1 MAVAMAV
8 TMADSARDAMFGRIR
23 RALGV
28 SGDEA
33 DRRQAVA
40 MRLGAHARNLVPS
53 RADIDADARVALF
66 RAEAE
71 AVQTTV
77 DEAGS
82 LAEIPEIVADYLRRH
97 NLPQRLRH
105 GEDAT
110 LTGLPWERTP
120 SLEVDRGPA
129 QPADEVSLS
138 CAFAGVAETGTLILI
153 SGPDNPTTLNFLPE
167 THIVVLP
174 KRAVTGSYEDVWDSL
189 RARFGEAEMPRTVNM
204 ITGPSRTGDI
214 EQRIELGAHGPR
226 RLHIILVDA

>member
-1 MAVAMAV
+1 M
-8 TMADSARDAMFGRIR
+8 TDNARDAMFGRIR

-33 DRRQAVA
+33 DRRETVA
-40 MRLGAHARNLVPS
+40 MRLGAHARNLVPK
-53 RADIDADARVALF
+53 RADIDHAARVDLF
-66 RAEAE
+66 RVEAE
-71 AVQTTV
+71 AVQATV
-77 DEAGS
+77 DDAGS
-82 LAEIPEIVADYLRRH
+82 LAEIPEIVADYLRLH
-97 NLPQRLRH
+97 NLPQRVRH

-110 LTGLPWERTP
+110 LTGLPWERTA

>member
-1 MAVAMAV
+1 
-8 TMADSARDAMFGRIR
+8 MADNARDAMFGRIR
-23 RALGV
+23 KALGV
-28 SGDEA
+28 SGEEA
-33 DRRQAVA
+33 DRRESVA
-40 MRLGAHARNLVPS
+40 MRLGAHARNLVPTRS
-53 RADIDADARVALF
+53 DIDAEARVNLF
-66 RAEAE
+66 RVEAE
-71 AVQTTV
+71 AVQATV
-77 DEAGS
+77 DDAAS
-82 LAEIPEIVADYLRRH
+82 LAEVPEIVADYLRLH

-110 LTGLPWERTP
+110 LTGLPWDRTP

-174 KRAVTGSYEDVWDSL
+174 RRAVTGSYEDVWDSL
-189 RARFGEAEMPRTVNM
+189 RERFGEAEMPRTVNM

-226 RLHIILVDA
+226 RLHIILVDE

>member
-1 MAVAMAV
+1 
-8 TMADSARDAMFGRIR
+8 MADNARDAMFGRIR
-23 RALGV
+23 RGLGV

-33 DRRQAVA
+33 DRREAVA
-40 MRLGAHARNLVPS
+40 MRLGAHARNLVPT
-53 RADIDADARVALF
+53 RADIDAEARVNLF
-66 RAEAE
+66 RVEAE
-71 AVQTTV
+71 AVQATV
-77 DEAGS
+77 DDAGS
-82 LAEIPEIVADYLRRH
+82 LDEVPELVANYLRLH

-110 LTGLPWERTP
+110 LAGLPWDRAP
-120 SLEVDRGPA
+120 SLEVERGPA

-138 CAFAGVAETGTLILI
+138 CAFAGVAETGTLIMV

-167 THIVVLP
+167 NHVVVLP
-174 KRAVTGSYEDVWDSL
+174 KSAVTGSYEDVWDNL
-189 RARFGEAEMPRTVNM
+189 RARFGEGVMPRTVNM